1 MTIQPTAQDR
11 NARFG
16 LGGKLDMCS
25 QTKTKIKLGSTG
37 FTLIELLVVI
47 AIIAILAAMLLPAL
61 AAAKLRAQIISDM
74 SNKRQLTLAWYMY
87 VGDHNDTLVL
97 NADGSA
103 TVNGVQS
110 WVPQYRLDWGTGTYN
125 TNVALVTT
133 NELGPYCAGQYKL
146 YTSPGDVFL
155 SSLQRAL
162 RMGALFNHRNRSA
175 AMDAAVGG
183 PVGPVVG
190 GNGQKPP
197 SSGSLNQLNP
207 FFVAAKPSQLVRPGP
222 SKSWVFINEHP
233 DSIDDGIFYDDPRAT
248 DGTGSLIEVPSSY
261 LGGGCGISFADG
273 HAEVHQWTT
282 SPFLVPVRYVHYP
295 GIIGTYTQNADMA
308 WLAQHTP
315 AH

>member
-1 MTIQPTAQDR
+1 MYAQ
-11 NARFG
+11 
-16 LGGKLDMCS
+16 
-25 QTKTKIKLGSTG
+25 IKSKVKRRSDG

-47 AIIAILAAMLLPAL
+47 AIIAILAAILLPAL
-61 AAAKLRAQIISDM
+61 AAAKVRAQIISDL
-74 SNKRQLTLAWYMY
+74 SNKRQLTLAWIMY
-87 VGDHNDTLVL
+87 AGDHNDTLVL

-110 WVPQYRLDWGTGTYN
+110 WVPQYRLDWGTGSYN
-125 TNVALVTT
+125 TNLALVTT

-155 SSLQRAL
+155 SNLQRAV
-162 RMGALFNHRNRSA
+162 RMGAIFNHRNRSV

-183 PVGPVVG
+183 PVGPVAG

-197 SSGSLNQLNP
+197 SSGSLNQLIP
-207 FFVAAKPSQLVRPGP
+207 FFVAAKSSALVHPSQE
-222 SKSWVFINEHP
+222 WVFLNEHP

-248 DGTGSLIEVPSSY
+248 SGTGSLIEVPSSY

-273 HAEVHQWTT
+273 HAEVHKWTT
-282 SPFLVPVRYVHYP
+282 SAFLVPVKAQPGYKYP
-295 GIIGTYTQNADMA
+295 GTGGVSYTQNADMA

-315 AH
+315 PN